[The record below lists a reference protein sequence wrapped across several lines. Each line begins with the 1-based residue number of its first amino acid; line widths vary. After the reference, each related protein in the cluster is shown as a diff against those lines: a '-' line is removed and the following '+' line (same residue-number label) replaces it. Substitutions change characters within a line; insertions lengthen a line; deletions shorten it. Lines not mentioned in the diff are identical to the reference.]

1 MNPNLIFLLL
11 FIYVSIVA
19 KKFLTG
25 KPEDKYAFF
34 TKATELERID
44 RSYANTIDN
53 INDLNTKK
61 ESVEQSMQS
70 AIASVKKLKKE
81 WEQFEVLDK
90 MEDLVAD
97 TTLDL
102 CWATYRDFE
111 KDATDEEEVS
121 PDMLYD
127 NLFLETTTHQ
137 KDNIVDSHTSPV
149 QDGQA

>member
-1 MNPNLIFLLL
+1 M
-11 FIYVSIVA
+11 VA

-53 INDLNTKK
+53 INDLKTRK

-70 AIASVKKLKKE
+70 AITSVKKLKKE

-121 PDMLYD
+121 PYKLCD
-127 NLFLETTTHQ
+127 NRFLHTAAHQ
-137 KDNIVDSHTSPV
+137 KTTS
-149 QDGQA
+149 